1 MDFFEHVNENL
12 SALNRN
18 ERKLLDYIIRNIRE
32 VAGKS
37 IREVAQDNYVSTTTI
52 LRLTKKLGFNGYRDF
67 SDSLKIALYTRK
79 ETKVPRAIQRDG
91 YSEEYLKNIIES
103 IRVLSPKAVSKF
115 EDALKKKGDLLLRR
129 RL

>member
-91 YSEEYLKNIIES
+91 YSEEYLKTS
-103 IRVLSPKAVSKF
+103 SRAFASCRPKQYRNSKMP
-115 EDALKKKGDLLLRR
+115 
-129 RL
+129 